1 MINIKVNPSCTW
13 GDTAELEKY
22 LSFLS
27 SRQDKYPSSS
37 TQIHL
42 EIAQDVSDHGYSKVE
57 SFMDPQRL
65 LVVKDEFN
73 KVRDSGNLQYQDA
86 YTEQCALPLVNLPSV
101 YDVVFDDE
109 VVRLASAY
117 FGCLPTLNNVQ
128 VRRSKA
134 THLSEGQLPGNGQ
147 TTLFHCD
154 KDSPRFVKFFF
165 YLDDVGTDNGPFT
178 YVHGSHIEKFTNWR
192 SQYRRSESEILSIYG
207 KDRIKTLTGKVGDLI
222 LGNTNG
228 FHKGKKVT
236 EGERLLMTAY
246 YSVHPTQWQT
256 TYGGQIKK
264 QDYDNLPASKK
275 PMADYLNKV

>member
-86 YTEQCALPLVNLPSV
+86 YTEQGAHPLVNLPSV

-222 LGNTNG
+222 IANTNG
-228 FHKGKKVT
+228 FHRGKKVT